1 MKFREFEMNPNLFVR
16 LMDIMSMVCVRLINL
31 ITHLVEPGNIKSSN
45 KT

>member
-16 LMDIMSMVCVRLINL
+16 LMDIMSMVYVRLINL
-31 ITHLVEPGNIKSSN
+31 ITHLVEPGNIKSSH